1 MKKEQVLTRLK
12 EDCLVAVVRAK
23 NLEQG
28 EKVVDAIIE
37 GGINFIEITMNLTNI
52 ILQNSYVVI
61 LILGMLPIILTGNID
76 LSVGSVLAFVGAI
89 AAIMQVNF
97 GCGVLAT
104 LVVSLAAGCLIGAWQ
119 GLWVAYFDIPAFIV
133 TLSGELVF
141 RGLTQVILDG
151 ASIGPFSDTFR
162 AMASSFIPDFLGGNG
177 FHVTTMVLAVIACGV
192 FIFLQLRARR
202 DKIAHGVPVK
212 GPGGMI
218 ARCVLIGAVILYL
231 SYQMATY
238 QGYPTVLLIM
248 LVLSLGVMGLS
259 GFSTPYQIDQP
270 YSIYAMTY
278 GQYFLLTVL
287 CGYIASL
294 LAASVTMLIAARM
307 RSASVAVCV
316 PFLLFC
322 VMPFIGRALSAFL
335 TFFKLTPDMLVNVIG
350 CAKAPNIFQAGN
362 LVFRQIPCVM
372 LVYSALAVILLPFV
386 YKSYH
391 CYNLK

>member
-1 MKKEQVLTRLK
+1 MKKEQVFKTLRAYSMVIILVVIAVLFHVLTSGL
-12 EDCLVAVVRAK
+12 
-23 NLEQG
+23 
-28 EKVVDAIIE
+28 I
-37 GGINFIEITMNLTNI
+37 FTSMNLTNI

-231 SYQMATY
+231 SYQMVTY

-248 LVLSLGVMGLS
+248 LVLSLIYNFVCSRTVFGRGLYAVGGNRKAAALSGIKDRQDLFLAYTNMGLMS
-259 GFSTPYQIDQP
+259 AVAALVYAARLNAATPKAGVNFELD
-270 YSIYAMTY
+270 A
-278 GQYFLLTVL
+278 
-287 CGYIASL
+287 IA
-294 LAASVTMLIAARM
+294 ACFVGGASVTGGSGTIA
-307 RSASVAVCV
+307 
-316 PFLLFC
+316 
-322 VMPFIGRALSAFL
+322 GALVGCF
-335 TFFKLTPDMLVNVIG
+335 VIG
-350 CAKAPNIFQAGN
+350 ILNNGMSMMGI
-362 LVFRQIPCVM
+362 
-372 LVYSALAVILLPFV
+372 SADWQQTVKGLVILAAVAFDLIP
-386 YKSYH
+386 KR
-391 CYNLK
+391 KKK

>member
-1 MKKEQVLTRLK
+1 MKKEQVFKTLRAYSMVIILVVIAVLFHVLTSGL
-12 EDCLVAVVRAK
+12 
-23 NLEQG
+23 
-28 EKVVDAIIE
+28 I
-37 GGINFIEITMNLTNI
+37 FTSMNLTNI

-248 LVLSLGVMGLS
+248 LVLSLIYNFVCSRTVFGRGLYAVGGNRKAAALSGIKDRQDLFLAYTNMGLMS
-259 GFSTPYQIDQP
+259 AVAALVYAARLNAATPKAGVNFELD
-270 YSIYAMTY
+270 A
-278 GQYFLLTVL
+278 
-287 CGYIASL
+287 IA
-294 LAASVTMLIAARM
+294 ACFVGGASVTGGSGTIA
-307 RSASVAVCV
+307 
-316 PFLLFC
+316 
-322 VMPFIGRALSAFL
+322 GALVGCF
-335 TFFKLTPDMLVNVIG
+335 VIG
-350 CAKAPNIFQAGN
+350 ILNNGMSMMGI
-362 LVFRQIPCVM
+362 
-372 LVYSALAVILLPFV
+372 SADWQQTVKGLVILAAVAFDLIP
-386 YKSYH
+386 KR
-391 CYNLK
+391 KKK